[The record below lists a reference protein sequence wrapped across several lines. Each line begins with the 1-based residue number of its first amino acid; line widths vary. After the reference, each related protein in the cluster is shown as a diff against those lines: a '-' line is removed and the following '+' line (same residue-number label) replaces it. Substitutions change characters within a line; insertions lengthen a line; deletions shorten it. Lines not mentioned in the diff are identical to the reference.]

1 MMFSIVIPVYKNE
14 ASLPRLISTLTEL
27 KNSIQ
32 CELEVVFVVDG
43 SPDNSFGL
51 LRESLHTLP
60 FATQLLLH
68 SRNFGSFAAIRTGLK
83 AARGDFFG
91 VMAADL
97 QEPPEL
103 MISFAEALQKDECD
117 VVVGTR
123 TGRDDPFLSRIASQ
137 AFWSLYRKYVVK
149 DMPSGG
155 VDVFGCNRQFR
166 DELLQLQES
175 RSSLIALIFWLGFRR
190 KLIDYSRQAR
200 QEGVSG
206 WTFRK
211 KLDYMLD
218 SIFAFSDAPI
228 RALLR
233 LGFIGCLISVLLMV
247 MVFVAKIVGDIPVPG
262 YTATLLVVLFFGAL
276 NMFSLGIVGTY
287 AWRTYENSKQR
298 PLAVTSLIFNNF
310 EKHHD

>member
-1 MMFSIVIPVYKNE
+1 MFSIVIPVYKNE
-14 ASLPRLISTLTEL
+14 ASLPRLISALTEL

-51 LRESLHTLP
+51 LRESLYTLP

-175 RSSLIALIFWLGFRR
+175 RSSLVALIFWLGFRR

>member
-1 MMFSIVIPVYKNE
+1 MFSIVIPVYKNE
-14 ASLPRLISTLTEL
+14 ASLPRLISALAEL

-175 RSSLIALIFWLGFRR
+175 RSSLVALIFWLGFRR

>member
-14 ASLPRLISTLTEL
+14 ASLPRLISALTEL

-51 LRESLHTLP
+51 LRESLYTLP

-175 RSSLIALIFWLGFRR
+175 RSSLVALIFWLGFRR

>member
-14 ASLPRLISTLTEL
+14 ASLPRLISALAEL

-175 RSSLIALIFWLGFRR
+175 RSSLVALIFWLGFRR

>member
-1 MMFSIVIPVYKNE
+1 
-14 ASLPRLISTLTEL
+14 
-27 KNSIQ
+27 
-32 CELEVVFVVDG
+32 
-43 SPDNSFGL
+43 
-51 LRESLHTLP
+51 
-60 FATQLLLH
+60 
-68 SRNFGSFAAIRTGLK
+68 
-83 AARGDFFG
+83 
-91 VMAADL
+91 MAADL

-175 RSSLIALIFWLGFRR
+175 RSSLVALIFWLGFRR

-298 PLAVTSLIFNNF
+298 PLAVTSLIFNTWSYSYFLKYAGSFTDRSLLCSYLTTNISV
-310 EKHHD
+310 DI

>member
-14 ASLPRLISTLTEL
+14 ASLPRLIAALTEL
-27 KNSIQ
+27 KGSIQ
-32 CELEVVFVVDG
+32 SELEVVFVVDG

-51 LRESLHTLP
+51 LKESLTSLP
-60 FATQLLLH
+60 FPTQLLLH

-83 AARGDFFG
+83 AARGDCFG

-103 MISFAEALQKDECD
+103 MVSFAESLQKGECD

-123 TGRDDPFLSRIASQ
+123 TGRDDPFFSRIASQ
-137 AFWSLYRKYVVK
+137 AFWSLYRKYVVQ

-166 DELLQLQES
+166 DQLLELQES
-175 RSSLIALIFWLGFRR
+175 RSSLVALIFWLGFRR
-190 KLIDYSRQAR
+190 KLIAYSRQAR
-200 QEGVSG
+200 QEGSSG

-233 LGFIGCLISVLLMV
+233 LGFIGCFISILLMV
-247 MVFVAKIVGDIPVPG
+247 MVFIAKIVGDIQVPG